1 MAQNIQ
7 RVNLLPQK
15 AAYPPGIA
23 KYSTNT
29 AVEEAHVGCCWA
41 SCCTVHVQN
50 RASELPIRL

>member
-23 KYSTNT
+23 KYSTST
-29 AVEEAHVGCCWA
+29 GKLLRGH
-41 SCCTVHVQN
+41 
-50 RASELPIRL
+50 L